1 MYTARLFWIFTFL
14 GVIVQ
19 AMEEKSNINRDYPL
33 AMHMMNLESELQ
45 PDFAQSTYVRVIIWN
60 TIPTSEHLQSHF
72 DKFDLLHLEE
82 NRLANGRFDIIQ
94 KSESTYERFLYAHYP
109 EQESVVTVFVKVDFN
124 QKKNPYSLKNFIKK
138 VNQVLRKYGLI
149 NTVESAHDQID
160 SNDSSPS
167 FVSIVPLSTILPL
180 FICLTIIYLTRKET
194 GMISIIFHR
203 FIPLIVLV

>member
-19 AMEEKSNINRDYPL
+19 AMEEKLNINRDYPL

>member
-19 AMEEKSNINRDYPL
+19 AMEEKLNINRDYPL

-138 VNQVLRKYGLI
+138 VNQALKKYGLI